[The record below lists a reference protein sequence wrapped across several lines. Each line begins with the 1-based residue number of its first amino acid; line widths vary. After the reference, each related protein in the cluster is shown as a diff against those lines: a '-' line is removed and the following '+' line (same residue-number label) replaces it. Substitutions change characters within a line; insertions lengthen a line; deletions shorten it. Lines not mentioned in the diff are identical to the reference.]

1 MTTYHDLPAIIGP
14 ILRKDVASKSKYVYV
29 DIHFILNNNNNSTNS
44 YNNNKINNSI
54 NDDNELDCIVFQ
66 NFYTSYISISQFK
79 STNLSILNYNGNNNN
94 NNNNNNGTYITILE
108 HYQLMK
114 DSYSEQLSQ
123 SYFSINCKEFNNLYE
138 KNLKYPLR
146 ITLFQPSPIWKSYE
160 IQNIK
165 LLCKVKHSNP
175 SSSLTVSQYYDS
187 YTSSSRIINATTT
200 NNNNNANS
208 KSNNIIHKYD
218 VNEYLSSSNILQLIN
233 YDYKVINDSYHTQKY
248 IKVLPDL
255 TTNIMINKRTGKKK
269 DKKDKKNI
277 KNDKTNTNS
286 TTNISNTGIGIA
298 DDIHNN
304 MLDLN
309 SKSNDINDNL

>member
-1 MTTYHDLPAIIGP
+1 MG
-14 ILRKDVASKSKYVYV
+14 
-29 DIHFILNNNNNSTNS
+29 F
-44 YNNNKINNSI
+44 
-54 NDDNELDCIVFQ
+54 
-66 NFYTSYISISQFK
+66 
-79 STNLSILNYNGNNNN
+79 
-94 NNNNNNGTYITILE
+94 NNNGTYITILE

-123 SYFSINCKEFNNLYE
+123 SYFSINCNEFNNLYD

-165 LLCKVKHSNP
+165 LLCKVKHNNP
-175 SSSLTVSQYYDS
+175 SSSSSLTLSQYYNS
-187 YTSSSRIINATTT
+187 NSINNSIINTSTTTT
-200 NNNNNANS
+200 NNNANS
-208 KSNNIIHKYD
+208 NSNNIIHKYD

-255 TTNIMINKRTGKKK
+255 TTNIIINKRTGKKK

-277 KNDKTNTNS
+277 KNDKSNTNS
-286 TTNISNTGIGIA
+286 SSNITNTSIGIA
-298 DDIHNN
+298 DDNNN
-304 MLDLN
+304 MLELN
-309 SKSNDINDNL
+309 TKSNDNHDNL